1 MTNVLLAQ
9 FSDGEKLT
17 AAARAARNRNYRV
30 LDAFTPF
37 PVEEVTDLLDLP
49 PSRIK
54 YAMLIGGFAAA
65 ALAYAVEY
73 YSAAIAYPY
82 NAGGRPLDAWPAFML
97 VPFAVGILV
106 ASICGVGTFL
116 FETGLP
122 CLHYPLFDAQGF
134 DRVSQD
140 AFVLALV
147 RPETA
152 DSRNDVMTL
161 LRKADAQL
169 VEELEL

>member
-1 MTNVLLAQ
+1 MINVLLAQ
-9 FSDGEKLT
+9 FADGERLT

-37 PVEEVTDLLDLP
+37 PVEEITDLLDLR

-54 YAMLIGGFAAA
+54 YAMLIGGFAIG
-65 ALAYAVEY
+65 ALTYGIEY

-97 VPFAVGILV
+97 VPFAVGILA
-106 ASICGVGTFL
+106 ASICGVITFL

-122 CLHYPLFDAQGF
+122 RLHHPLFDAEGF
-134 DRVSQD
+134 ERVSQD
-140 AFVLALV
+140 AFLLALV
-147 RPETA
+147 RPETPEGR
-152 DSRNDVMTL
+152 DNVMMW
-161 LRKADAQL
+161 LREADAQL
-169 VEELEL
+169 VEELLL